1 MTHLPPT
8 LDRPKF
14 LEALGAFLNI
24 TMPACAQVT
33 YRLVG
38 TGAALLHGVTL
49 PTGDIDILVRERKD
63 VDAFGAALSSLTCLE
78 SPAWLPH
85 ARQYYGNWE
94 VRGVQVGISTVEV
107 PSDADTVE
115 TVGRGQWEHYVL
127 LPCGRHS
134 VPTVGLELRLITELY
149 RNRPDRYRPLIQ
161 FMQVN
166 GCDQDFVRRGIAG
179 AGVPEAVRNK
189 TLERLKMAP
198 FRAVARLGRYLA

>member
-94 VRGVQVGISTVEV
+94 VRGVEVGISTVEV

-115 TVGRGQWEHYVL
+115 TVGRGPWEHLRPPVH
-127 LPCGRHS
+127 CGRHS
-134 VPTVGLELRLITELY
+134 VAHGYINSRWRRSGPWRGWAAIS
-149 RNRPDRYRPLIQ
+149 PDH
-161 FMQVN
+161 
-166 GCDQDFVRRGIAG
+166 
-179 AGVPEAVRNK
+179 
-189 TLERLKMAP
+189 P
-198 FRAVARLGRYLA
+198 FRLARTYERTQHRMDLL